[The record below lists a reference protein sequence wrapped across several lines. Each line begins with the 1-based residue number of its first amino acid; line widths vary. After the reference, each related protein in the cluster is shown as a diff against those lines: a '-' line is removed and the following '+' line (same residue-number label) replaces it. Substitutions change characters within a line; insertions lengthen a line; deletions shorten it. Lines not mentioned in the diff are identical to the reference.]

1 MKNGYRGSVGVDKRF
16 VLIIAGITLLLLL
29 VVGYK
34 VMNDIEKKTSMKKT
48 AELLDYSSDEP
59 ERSTI
64 YYNGASY
71 SLKENVKTLLL
82 LGIDKTAD
90 MVKDDGIG
98 YRNRQQSDFLVL
110 LVIDED
116 KKACD
121 AIMLNRD
128 TMTDI
133 QRISV
138 TGQPLGTFEGQL
150 ALSHTYGTGG
160 IDSLKNSRFSVSNLL
175 YGVKIDHCV
184 SILMDAVPVINDAC
198 GGVTV
203 TLIDDYA
210 GKKAGEELT
219 LTGEAS
225 LDYVRARSSLD
236 EPTNIHRM
244 DRQKGY
250 VEELYNRYKKLSAED
265 ENLLPNTLLS
275 ISEYMQSDCTYEDYS
290 AYANSAMEY
299 GITLREIEGKAVKG
313 EEFMEFYADDE
324 YIEKIVVELFYEEVQ
339 E

>member
-1 MKNGYRGSVGVDKRF
+1 MKNGYRRGVSINKRF
-16 VLIIAGITLLLLL
+16 VLIIAAITLLLVLA
-29 VVGYK
+29 VGYK
-34 VMNDIEKKTSMKKT
+34 LFSDLEAKASMKKT
-48 AELLDYSSDEP
+48 AELLVDGSEEP

-98 YRNRQQSDFLVL
+98 YRNRQQSDFLAL

-116 KKACD
+116 KKSCNAV
-121 AIMLNRD
+121 MLNRD

-138 TGQPLGTFEGQL
+138 TGEPLGTFEGQL

-160 IDSLKNSRFSVSNLL
+160 IDSLKNSKFSVSKLL

-184 SILMDAVPVINDAC
+184 SMLMDAVPVINDAC

-210 GKKAGEELT
+210 GKKAGEKLA
-219 LTGEAS
+219 LTGEDALS
-225 LDYVRARSSLD
+225 YIRARGELD

-244 DRQKGY
+244 ERQKGY
-250 VEELYNRYKKLSAED
+250 VEELYNNYKKLSSED
-265 ENLLPNTLLS
+265 ENLLANTLLS
-275 ISEYMQSDCTYEDYS
+275 ISEYMQSDCTYDDYS
-290 AYANSAMEY
+290 AYASSAMEY
-299 GITLREIEGKAVKG
+299 GITLREIEGKAIKG

-324 YIEKIVVELFYEEVQ
+324 CIEKLVVELFYEEVQ